1 MESNAALRHLE
12 SDYKRNATTLPLPLS
27 IFRMA
32 SPSLS
37 VLLLLLS
44 KSLPNPL
51 LDDEPVYSAPA
62 KRHAAGILYIILS
75 NRALGMSCGSVE
87 TVVFSDCL
95 VVFITDAKG
104 SVH

>member
-1 MESNAALRHLE
+1 MQESNAALRHMK
-12 SDYKRNATTLPLPLS
+12 SDYVRNATTLPLPLS

-37 VLLLLLS
+37 VLLLLS

-62 KRHAAGILYIILS
+62 KRHAAGILYIILP
-75 NRALGMSCGSVE
+75 NRAQGTSCGLNE
-87 TVVFSDCL
+87 TVVFSDFYHPKRTEC
-95 VVFITDAKG
+95 T
-104 SVH
+104 